1 MNISTNV
8 RPQYRESAFN
18 NERFVDL
25 TPDTKSYKVI
35 GRGEHHERNDAGKLW
50 INSLMLSRDTKQ
62 ANF

>member
-35 GRGEHHERNDAGKLW
+35 GRGEHHERNDAGKL
-50 INSLMLSRDTKQ
+50 
-62 ANF
+62 